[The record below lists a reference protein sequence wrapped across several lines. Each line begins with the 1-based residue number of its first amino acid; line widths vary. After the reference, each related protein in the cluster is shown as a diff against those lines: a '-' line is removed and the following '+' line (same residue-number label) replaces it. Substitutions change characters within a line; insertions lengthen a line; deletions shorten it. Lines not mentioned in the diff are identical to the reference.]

1 MRNVS
6 KVNLLRKI
14 PNQTLKAKYYAPKT
28 RRDIEE
34 QYPNFQDLSP
44 KQIKDLY
51 TNNFLNEHRGD
62 FLEQEGQAFRYK
74 DGTED
79 VYVKSGF
86 ESDVFEYME
95 RNMMDKRKYRII
107 TDVTHINFV
116 AGGRIE
122 IDGIFFEII
131 KVIEMTSDIA
141 TQNKFRGLKQV
152 KSPAQYAPKLLALI

>member
-14 PNQTLKAKYYAPKT
+14 PNQSLRAKYYAPKT

-34 QYPNFQDLSP
+34 QYPDFQSLSP

-51 TNNFLNEHRGD
+51 SKDFLNENRGD
-62 FLEQEGQAFRYK
+62 FIEQEGQAFRFK

-79 VYVKSGF
+79 VYVKSGY

-107 TDVTHINFV
+107 TDVTHIQFV
-116 AGGRIE
+116 AGGRVE
-122 IDGIFFEII
+122 IDGTFFEII
-131 KVIEMTSDIA
+131 KVIEMTSDVT
-141 TQNKFRGLKQV
+141 TQNKFRGLKGV
-152 KSPAQYAPKLLALI
+152 KSPGQYAPKLLALI